1 VKAPKPG
8 FTIRTATA
16 ADAEALVAIIDEVS
30 REGRFFLRSK
40 FRQDTD
46 VEAAF
51 IELTIRH
58 GGTILVAE
66 ADGRVVGWLTLQRD
80 KTPFRRH
87 ICLLGMGVLKP
98 FRGQGIGRKLVN
110 EALRFARASEG
121 IERIELS
128 VRATNTAAIAL
139 YQSAG
144 FAYEGR
150 RIRSVRDDTGHYDD
164 EILMGQLVG
173 AQQAI
178 TTR

>member
-1 VKAPKPG
+1 
-8 FTIRTATA
+8 
-16 ADAEALVAIIDEVS
+16 
-30 REGRFFLRSK
+30 
-40 FRQDTD
+40 
-46 VEAAF
+46 
-51 IELTIRH
+51 
-58 GGTILVAE
+58 
-66 ADGRVVGWLTLQRD
+66 
-80 KTPFRRH
+80 
-87 ICLLGMGVLKP
+87 MGVLKP